1 MISAIGNLPLV
12 GQLHFLVGVICLLA
26 GAAAFMVR
34 KGRHPHRLAG
44 RVFAVCMLLLCAS
57 GLYMS
62 LSRSILFTAF
72 LALLA
77 GHAVTTG
84 WMAAA
89 RITGLA
95 ERVAAGAISLVAIAS
110 AGSGLLVANLPSGTL
125 NDLPPVAFYSLG
137 GVALWIAGID
147 VLALRRGSADDRQR
161 LTRHIWRMG
170 FALFIASFIFFFGGS
185 SGIVSPP
192 PPPPPSTVTWV
203 PLDCG
208 FGWGELRSRAAT
220 AVWPCF
226 CATSRAVML
235 AYALSSEW
243 LRSEGSA
250 PRSSSMR
257 TVSALP
263 E

>member
-95 ERVAAGAISLVAIAS
+95 ERVAAGAISLVAIAA

-125 NDLPPVAFYSLG
+125 NDQQAGSGSGDCDKGNRASGNPLG
-137 GVALWIAGID
+137 QAGD
-147 VLALRRGSADDRQR
+147 P
-161 LTRHIWRMG
+161 
-170 FALFIASFIFFFGGS
+170 GG
-185 SGIVSPP
+185 GHPAGCHGMP
-192 PPPPPSTVTWV
+192 
-203 PLDCG
+203 G
-208 FGWGELRSRAAT
+208 QQGE
-220 AVWPCF
+220 
-226 CATSRAVML
+226 
-235 AYALSSEW
+235 
-243 LRSEGSA
+243 EG
-250 PRSSSMR
+250 R
-257 TVSALP
+257 
-263 E
+263 EQD